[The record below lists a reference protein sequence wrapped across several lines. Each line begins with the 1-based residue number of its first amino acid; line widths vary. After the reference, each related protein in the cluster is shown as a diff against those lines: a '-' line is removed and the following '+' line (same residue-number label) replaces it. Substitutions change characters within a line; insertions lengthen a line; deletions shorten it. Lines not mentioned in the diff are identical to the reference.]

1 VQRQE
6 DEVPSVFDAK
16 ASTWDDD
23 PEKVRRAQAAAA
35 AIRAAV
41 PLDAST
47 RLLEYGAGTG
57 LVAQSLA
64 PDVGSV
70 TLAEPSSGMRA
81 VMADKIADAR
91 LPASARVWDLDLTEA
106 PAPDER
112 FDVIVSV
119 MTLHHVV
126 ELTRVLESFVTLLS
140 GGGHLCVV
148 DLQSEDGSFHRHD
161 PAFEGHHGFAV
172 AELTERL
179 QAAGFVDVQIDG
191 CGEFEKD
198 GTTYPLF
205 LAVAGVTSRPSA

>member
-1 VQRQE
+1 
-6 DEVPSVFDAK
+6 VPSVFDAR

-41 PLDAST
+41 PLETST

-57 LVAQSLA
+57 LVAQFLA

-81 VMADKIADAR
+81 VVADKIADAR
-91 LPASARVWDLDLTEA
+91 LPASTRVWNLDLAEA

-126 ELTRVLESFVTLLS
+126 DLPRVLESFVTLLS

-161 PAFEGHHGFAV
+161 PAFEGHHGFAL
-172 AELTERL
+172 ADLTEWL

-191 CGEFEKD
+191 CGELEKD

-205 LAVAGVTSRPSA
+205 FAVAGVRPRPSA

>member
-1 VQRQE
+1 
-6 DEVPSVFDAK
+6 VPSDFDAR
-16 ASTWDDD
+16 ASTWDSD
-23 PEKVRRAQAAAA
+23 PEKVRRAQAAAT

-57 LVAQSLA
+57 LVAQFLA

-191 CGEFEKD
+191 CGELEKD
-198 GTTYPLF
+198 GTIYPLF
-205 LAVAGVTSRPSA
+205 LAVAGVTSHPSA

>member
-1 VQRQE
+1 MA
-6 DEVPSVFDAK
+6 SVFDAK

-41 PLDAST
+41 PLDTST

-57 LVAQSLA
+57 LVTQSLA
-64 PDVGSV
+64 SDVGAV

-91 LPASARVWDLDLTEA
+91 LPASARVWDLDLTKA

-119 MTLHHVV
+119 MTMHHVV
-126 ELTRVLESFVTLLS
+126 ELTRVLERFVTLLS
-140 GGGHLCVV
+140 DGGHLCVV

-172 AELTERL
+172 DDLTDRL
-179 QAAGFVDVQIDG
+179 QAAGFADVQIDG
-191 CGEFEKD
+191 CGEFEKE
-198 GTTYPLF
+198 GTIYPLF
-205 LAVAGVTSRPSA
+205 LAVAGVPPRPST